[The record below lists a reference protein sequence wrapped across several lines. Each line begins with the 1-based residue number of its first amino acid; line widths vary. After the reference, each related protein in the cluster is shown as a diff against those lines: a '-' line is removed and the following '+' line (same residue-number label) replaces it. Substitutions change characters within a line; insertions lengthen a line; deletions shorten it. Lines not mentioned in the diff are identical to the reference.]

1 MLKPVTV
8 SVRFNLFINLG
19 ISWLDIY
26 NRLQQ
31 SININSTHVLEE
43 GNVKC
48 IGLLI
53 YGIPH

>member
-26 NRLQQ
+26 NRPQQ
-31 SININSTHVLEE
+31 NININSNHRFEE
-43 GNVKC
+43 GNVKF

-53 YGIPH
+53 YDIPH